1 MKDVIIAIP
10 VYRQELRWYE
20 QLSLARCFEV
30 LGSYPIVFIAP
41 EGATLDYG
49 PEYRDVP
56 RVTFP
61 AQYFE
66 SVDGYSA
73 LLLSTTFYQ
82 RFRDFRKLLIYQLDA
97 FVFSDQLMD
106 FVAMDYDWIGAP
118 WFLGCHWDFGDWNRK
133 LGIRKT
139 FPVGGNGGFCLRDI
153 QSCLRVLET
162 YGDGSA
168 LGGNLAEDRV
178 FCYYFHID
186 PAFRLAPIRV
196 MYAFSS
202 EFDAERVWYKNGCR
216 LPFGCHDWTSMSA
229 TFYLWA
235 FRQVGYD
242 LRGARAGLHDVDL
255 MTLEVNLRHWRER
268 HLPRAERRAD
278 LPLRDKA
285 AWLESALARQD
296 VYAAGKAVFFAEHQL
311 LHEEPQPGEAYL
323 LEHLDALLYRGV
335 LDIEQGRY
343 GEGIRYLKAWDRI
356 AYRYGIARWPELYL
370 QIARAYRACGMEPL
384 ARLYE
389 ELQRES

>member
-242 LRGARAGLHDVDL
+242 LRGKMSMLRARPCFLRNISCSTKSRSQARRIYWSISMLCCIGACSTSSRGAMARAS
-255 MTLEVNLRHWRER
+255 
-268 HLPRAERRAD
+268 AISRRGTASRTATAS
-278 LPLRDKA
+278 RDGQSFICK
-285 AWLESALARQD
+285 S
-296 VYAAGKAVFFAEHQL
+296 
-311 LHEEPQPGEAYL
+311 
-323 LEHLDALLYRGV
+323 
-335 LDIEQGRY
+335 QGR
-343 GEGIRYLKAWDRI
+343 IVFVVW
-356 AYRYGIARWPELYL
+356 
-370 QIARAYRACGMEPL
+370 
-384 ARLYE
+384 
-389 ELQRES
+389 S